1 MTRAVAA
8 TEAVVIGRAARSAG
22 STTVLTLGG
31 QAVIEGVMI
40 RSPRFVSVA
49 LRVPPGGCEV
59 ETRPFPSMPLSRR
72 WLRTPFVRGVVALID
87 GLLVGTWALLT
98 SARAAQPDRT
108 ALSAGKVRLIMARS
122 LAISIALFFL
132 LPAVLVRPL
141 APLVSPLGLN
151 LLEGVIRITL
161 VLTFLVSIGR
171 SPAIQ
176 RVFEYHG
183 AEHKA
188 IHAYEAGHPLNVESA
203 RRTSRF
209 HPRCGTTFLL
219 MVLLV
224 AVVVFA
230 ALGHSSLGVQLAE
243 RVVLVPVV
251 AAVSYELMRLA
262 HRRRPFEILSIPG
275 LWLQRLTTREPNG
288 AQLSV
293 ALAALLAVLA
303 KEQE

>member
-1 MTRAVAA
+1 
-8 TEAVVIGRAARSAG
+8 
-22 STTVLTLGG
+22 
-31 QAVIEGVMI
+31 VIEGVMV

-49 LRVPPGGCEV
+49 IRAPQGQCNV
-59 ETRPFPSMPLSRR
+59 EIRPAPSMFPTGKWRNA
-72 WLRTPFVRGVVALID
+72 PFVRGVVALID
-87 GLLVGTWALLT
+87 ALQAGTWALMT
-98 SARAAQPDRT
+98 SARAAHPDRT

-122 LAISIALFFL
+122 LTISLALFFL

-151 LLEGVIRITL
+151 LLEGVIRIAL
-161 VLTFLVSIGR
+161 VLALLVSIGR

-188 IHAYEAGHPLNVESA
+188 IRAYEAGLPLDVESA
-203 RRTSRF
+203 GRTSRF

-230 ALGHSSLGVQLAE
+230 ALGHPSLGVRLTE

-262 HRRRPFEILSIPG
+262 NRWRPFEIFSIPG

-288 AQLSV
+288 AQVDV